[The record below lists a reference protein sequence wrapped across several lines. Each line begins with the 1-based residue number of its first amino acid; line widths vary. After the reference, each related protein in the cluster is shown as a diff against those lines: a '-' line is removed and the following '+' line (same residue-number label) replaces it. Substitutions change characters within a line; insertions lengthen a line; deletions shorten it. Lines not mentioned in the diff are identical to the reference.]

1 VQCAIVAPRAVGGK
15 ASERDNFCRAGSAL
29 TWVEKDSLALLA
41 KSIMHSLLSR
51 FRVILAPSAR
61 VTRISLGVSVAWLC
75 PLHALRA
82 EPSVAANAPPAA
94 APEPLPVA
102 ELLLIKQRLVPFETL
117 QGRFEQQKRIAK
129 IKRPLESRGRFT
141 LVRGKGVL
149 WRTEAPIQSLL
160 TLTADALS
168 VVQDQNTVVSI
179 SLDEQPGLRFL
190 AQTLF
195 AVFMTDVQ
203 QIQQGFTVL
212 GARAPQK
219 PAPWSLS
226 LRPREA
232 AVARLM
238 REIDLTGRE
247 HIESIEIFERNGD
260 STLIRLHS
268 PDSRSPLPGEDALL
282 LERTAGKP

>member
-1 VQCAIVAPRAVGGK
+1 
-15 ASERDNFCRAGSAL
+15 
-29 TWVEKDSLALLA
+29 
-41 KSIMHSLLSR
+41 
-51 FRVILAPSAR
+51 
-61 VTRISLGVSVAWLC
+61 
-75 PLHALRA
+75 
-82 EPSVAANAPPAA
+82 
-94 APEPLPVA
+94 
-102 ELLLIKQRLVPFETL
+102 
-117 QGRFEQQKRIAK
+117 
-129 IKRPLESRGRFT
+129 
-141 LVRGKGVL
+141 
-149 WRTEAPIQSLL
+149 
-160 TLTADALS
+160 
-168 VVQDQNTVVSI
+168 
-179 SLDEQPGLRFL
+179 
-190 AQTLF
+190 
-195 AVFMTDVQ
+195 MTDVQ